1 MAARKKKGPAPMGSR
16 PIKADVFEVGVDASG
31 RQVGPTYTARHVPV
45 KTRAL
50 VTVGVATAID
60 SKRIEG
66 AIVRVRMLPGDEPDS
81 GALVAVFMREH
92 GAAAVKVVPCPV
104 TPGVVVPDVA
114 PGAPAPVRL
123 SARAVVEAM
132 VADAV
137 GVEKDELATLVG
149 RVLDEE
155 GL

>member
-1 MAARKKKGPAPMGSR
+1 MAARKKKEKAGREPINADHFAVGGSL
-16 PIKADVFEVGVDASG
+16 AGG
-31 RQVGPTYTARHVPV
+31 GPTYTSRRIPV
-45 KTRAL
+45 ATRAL

-66 AIVRVRMLPGDEPDS
+66 SIVRVRMLPGDAPDS
-81 GALVAVFMREH
+81 GAETATFLREH
-92 GAAAVKVVPCPV
+92 GALAVKVVPCAT
-104 TPGVVVPDVA
+104 TPGVAVPEQA
-114 PGAPAPVRL
+114 PGTPGPRL

-137 GVEKDELATLVG
+137 GVEKDELAALVG